1 MVLTRLSLGKLI
13 RDPLSHFLGIGMV
26 LLALSFW
33 LGGPAEDPS
42 RVIHI
47 SAGDVERIKQR
58 WSKTHFRPPTEAELK
73 GLIASRIKEEILYRE
88 ALALGLSEDDT
99 IIRRRLAQK
108 MEFLGEGLIDPGEP
122 SEADLHTYLKAHS
135 EQFQEP
141 ARISFDHVYLNPERR
156 GEGTEQ
162 DAQALLVSFQARDGA
177 VDAHHAG
184 DPILLDTRFDLVS
197 QTSIA
202 NTFGKEFAEA
212 VMPLPQGQWEGPVR
226 SAYGL
231 HVVYVH
237 ERQEGRLPDLNTVRD
252 RVRLAL
258 LSERRRDSKD
268 TFYETLRD
276 HYEIVVER
284 PTPDESQ
291 PLAQAQ

>member
-1 MVLTRLSLGKLI
+1 MNKLL
-13 RDPLSHFLGIGMV
+13 RDPLSHFLAIGMV
-26 LLALSFW
+26 LFALSFW
-33 LGGPAEDPS
+33 LGGAVEDSS

-47 SAGDVERIKQR
+47 SDGDVEAIKKI
-58 WSKTHFRPPTEAELK
+58 WAKTRFRPPTEVELE
-73 GLIASRIKEEILYRE
+73 GLIESRIKEEILYRE

-108 MEFLGEGLIDPGEP
+108 MEFLSEGLIDPGEP
-122 SEADLHTYLKAHS
+122 GDADLKTYLAANP

-141 ARISFDHVYLNPERR
+141 ARISFKHVYLNPERHGAR
-156 GEGTEQ
+156 LDQ
-162 DAQALLVSFQARDGA
+162 DAKALLVSFQTGDGA

-202 NTFGKEFAEA
+202 NTFGKEFAQA
-212 VMPLPQGQWEGPVR
+212 MMDLSPGQWQGPVR

-237 ERQEGRLPDLNTVRD
+237 ERQEDRLPDLNAVRD
-252 RVRLAL
+252 RVRMAL

-268 TFYETLRD
+268 NFYETLRD
-276 HYEIVVER
+276 LYEVVVEF
-284 PTPDESQ
+284 PQSGESQ
-291 PLAQAQ
+291 QLTQAQGP